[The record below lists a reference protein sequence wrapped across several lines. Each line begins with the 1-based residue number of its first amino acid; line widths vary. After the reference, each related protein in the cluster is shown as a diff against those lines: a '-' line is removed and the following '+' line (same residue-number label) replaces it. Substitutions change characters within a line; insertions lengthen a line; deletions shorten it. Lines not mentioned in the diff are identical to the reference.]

1 MRRAATLSLAALCSC
16 GIDARSVEVSP
27 ACVGAPS
34 DGLVSDFSTARLGR
48 CAAPTC
54 PEALAGQT
62 TASLGTTGVSGIV
75 FPYER
80 PDSVVLA
87 LSLTGDLH
95 SIRDE
100 TSALRI
106 VMSYDSLAREVPRA
120 RRLRARAR
128 AVPRRV
134 RLCGASAFASTGAS
148 GLSPAPRQLLARP
161 QRRDAGRD
169 LPLDRCRRALGSTSA
184 WAARPCRCPTRS
196 ARGRP
201 LELAGMQCQFALPAD
216 GSRTCAADFTIDDL
230 RLVAQAAP
238 SPETHQRPAISSRRC
253 SRRRPAAP
261 RSGWRPPAAPR
272 TVLCDKRTKR

>member
-48 CAAPTC
+48 CAGPTC

-95 SIRDE
+95 SVRDE

-106 VMSYDSLAREVPRA
+106 VMSYDSLAREVP
-120 RRLRARAR
+120 ARA
-128 AVPRRV
+128 
-134 RLCGASAFASTGAS
+134 GAFALELAPCLDAS
-148 GLSPAPRQLLARP
+148 GFAGISFRIDGSLGSCPLRLAMLL
-161 QRRDAGRD
+161 RDRNAATPD
-169 LPLDRCRRALGSTSA
+169 ATCPLDRCRPGPGVDVGLGSTTMPLPDPIG
-184 WAARPCRCPTRS
+184 AR
-196 ARGRP
+196 AP
-201 LELAGMQCQFALPAD
+201 LELAGMQWQFVLPAD

-230 RLVAQAAP
+230 RLVAQATS
-238 SPETHQRPAISSRRC
+238 SP
-253 SRRRPAAP
+253 
-261 RSGWRPPAAPR
+261 
-272 TVLCDKRTKR
+272 